1 MILNH
6 AQVEQVVDRDER
18 STFVKELVVTRIRT
32 TALAHDARSPST
44 IPPPALMDE
53 IPTRHRQRGRV
64 RDVPLAMV
72 RKRSAALGGGT
83 TATVLLIHGYGQNR
97 YTWHLPSRSFA
108 NYLARAGFD
117 VYNLDL
123 RGHGRSKHLGAP
135 RPSHVTDFVLEDVP
149 AAVEEIRRC
158 SGDRPVYLVG
168 HSLGGLVSY
177 AATTLLQDAVGGVV
191 TLGSPYL
198 FAKGSWT
205 LTTLGQLMLGVDR
218 RVSFGNGA
226 LGLKPLGEVMRFAR
240 AFIESPLFPLP
251 IRGFAPG
258 SMEPKVLAQHMSLS
272 MDNGSVTV
280 LRNMFLDA
288 AASRQQGHRLGS
300 LYGYAERFERMEIP
314 LLIIAGSK
322 DDLAPPASVKPAY
335 DLSLSPDRTY
345 RTFPRGHLDIVMGRD
360 APLTIWPLVE
370 SWIRGRVRR
379 SAAPDDRY
387 RPDMG
392 RGSSQA

>member
-6 AQVEQVVDRDER
+6 AHVEQVVDRDER
-18 STFVKELVVTRIRT
+18 GRFVKELVVAKIRT
-32 TALAHDARSPST
+32 TAMAHDARSPST

-53 IPTRHRQRGRV
+53 LPHHRGPGVV
-64 RDVPLAMV
+64 RDIPLAMI

-83 TATVLLIHGYGQNR
+83 SATVLLIHGYGQNR
-97 YTWHLPSRSFA
+97 YVWHLPSRSFS

-135 RPSHVTDFVLEDVP
+135 RPTHVTDFVLEDIP
-149 AAVEEIRRC
+149 AAVEEIRRH

-177 AATTLLQDAVGGVV
+177 AASTVMPDAIGGVI

-198 FAKGSWT
+198 FAKGSLT
-205 LTTLGQLMLGVDR
+205 LTVLGSLMLSIDR
-218 RVSFGNGA
+218 RVSLGHGA
-226 LGLKPLGEVMRFAR
+226 LGLKPFGEAMRLAR
-240 AFIESPLFPLP
+240 AFIESPIFPLP
-251 IRGFAPG
+251 IRGFVPG
-258 SMEPKVLAQHMSLS
+258 SMEPTVLAQHMSLA

-288 AASRQQGHRLGS
+288 AAARQRGHRLGS
-300 LYGYAERFERMEIP
+300 LYGYAERFEALDLP
-314 LLIIAGSK
+314 LLVIAGAH
-322 DDLAPPASVKPAY
+322 DDLAPPASVRPAH
-335 DLSLSPDRTY
+335 DLSRSVDKTY
-345 RTFPRGHLDIVMGRD
+345 RAFPRGHLDIVMGRD

-370 SWIRGRVRR
+370 TWIRSRARR
-379 SAAPDDRY
+379 AEERSRMPLSA
-387 RPDMG
+387 
-392 RGSSQA
+392 

>member
-18 STFVKELVVTRIRT
+18 GKFVKELVVTRLRT
-32 TALAHDARSPST
+32 TALTHDARRPST
-44 IPPPALMDE
+44 IPPPAMMEDL
-53 IPTRHRQRGRV
+53 PPRARGRV
-64 RDVPLAMV
+64 RDIPLAMV
-72 RKRSAALGGGT
+72 RKRSMAHGGGSL
-83 TATVLLIHGYGQNR
+83 APVLLIHGYGQNR
-97 YTWHLPSRSFA
+97 YTWHLPSRSFS

-149 AAVEEIRRC
+149 AALEEIRRC

-168 HSLGGLVSY
+168 HSLGGLVGY
-177 AATTLLQDAVGGVV
+177 AAATVMRDAVAGVC

-205 LTTLGQLMLGVDR
+205 LTALGELMLSVDR
-218 RVSFGNGA
+218 RVSFGDGA
-226 LGLKPLGEVMRFAR
+226 LGLKPLGEAMRFAR

-272 MDNGSVTV
+272 MDNGSITV

-288 AASRQQGHRLGS
+288 AAARQHGHRLGS
-300 LYGYAERFERMEIP
+300 LYGYAERFERLDIP
-314 LLIIAGSK
+314 LLIIAGTK
-322 DDLAPPASVKPAY
+322 DDIAPPASVRPAY
-335 DLSLSPDRTY
+335 DFSRSSDRTY
-345 RTFPRGHLDIVMGRD
+345 RAFPRGHLDIVMGKD

-370 SWIRGRVRR
+370 AWLRGRVRR
-379 SAAPDDRY
+379 AAVPDDRY

-392 RGSSQA
+392 RGSSQV